1 VDPQRF
7 ARLKEIFLT
16 LRRLSIDKR
25 GPYLDEVCA
34 GDPDLRAQV
43 KSLLA
48 QDSASFDMLQATG
61 LGDLLQT
68 IDRHRAEAP
77 LPERVGPY
85 RILALLGEGGM
96 GVVYRAEQT
105 EPIQREVA
113 LKVVRRGLDSG
124 RVMARFESERRT
136 LALME
141 HPNIARVLDAGS
153 DDQGNPYFVMELVR
167 GIPVTEYARQRALST
182 RQRLELFATAC
193 RAAHHA
199 HMKGIIHRDLKPSNI
214 LVSTQDDQ
222 PLPKIIDFGI
232 AKAMDVETSGPTL
245 TQEGW
250 LLGTLEY
257 MSPEQARGAPA
268 GIDTRSDV
276 YALGVILYELLTDSL
291 PYEVRGLPFVEAVQA
306 IESQPPRP
314 IRQTSTGERRFDS
327 DIETIVLKALE
338 KDPDRRYGSAAEF
351 ADDIDRFLRSEPISA
366 RPPSTIYQ
374 LRKLAGRHR
383 WPFAF
388 AATFVV
394 LLIAFVVTLSVQL
407 QAQRRERAR
416 AEEEALKATRI
427 SEFLQDMLASVNP
440 SEKNVDVRVREV
452 LDDAAR
458 QVDFGL
464 AEEPETEAAL
474 RRTIGNTYLALGLY
488 EEANDQL
495 TRALDLRKQLH
506 GNDHPLV
513 AESLADLVAFH
524 LGGAVD
530 QDAVAAADSLCRK
543 ALAIRSDVRGEDH
556 PETASSLLQHAE
568 ILRNRNELVAAESVL
583 VRALDIQ
590 ERSLGEDHL
599 DVAKS
604 LISLAGVLA
613 NLNRREE
620 GEACLRRAVGICHRL
635 HPGDHPETATA
646 LAALSTF
653 VGVGGKGQEA
663 ESLAV
668 EVLEMERRMW
678 GERHPRVAQALT
690 ELAIGYTY
698 QNRLAEAEPLHREA
712 LEIRIAFHGERST
725 SAAEGHNSLG
735 HFLWLK
741 GDFVQAEEEFRTA
754 ISIWR
759 EKARD
764 SWSLGMSL
772 NNLAVLL
779 GERFQD
785 DEATDLYLESLE
797 IFEKVWGV
805 EHFHV
810 ALSHN
815 NFAAFLINRGRYRE
829 AEPHIRTAI
838 AGWTEVLGET
848 HTNTAAATANLALLL
863 LGMDRLEEAETL
875 FRKSL
880 AAHEATAVRDSWT
893 MNHVAAA
900 MSLGRC
906 LHHQGH
912 LREAEEILQEAKAEF
927 PESVVDMHPLY
938 DILLCH
944 LGSLYVDLAQYQE
957 AQEALVPCLRRW
969 EDEALDTPL
978 ISFGRNA
985 LAVCLAAQG
994 RTAEAD
1000 SLLAL
1005 SSPEA
1010 WTRTPVPSER
1020 RIAWERALRFYESMG
1035 RVDQVAQMQATRP

>member
-1 VDPQRF
+1 
-7 ARLKEIFLT
+7 
-16 LRRLSIDKR
+16 
-25 GPYLDEVCA
+25 
-34 GDPDLRAQV
+34 
-43 KSLLA
+43 
-48 QDSASFDMLQATG
+48 
-61 LGDLLQT
+61 
-68 IDRHRAEAP
+68 
-77 LPERVGPY
+77 
-85 RILALLGEGGM
+85 M

-124 RVMARFESERRT
+124 RVVARFESERQT
-136 LALME
+136 LALMD

-167 GIPVTEYARQRALST
+167 GIPVTEYAKQRTLST

-214 LVSTQDDQ
+214 LVTTHDDL

-232 AKAMDVETSGPTL
+232 AKAMDVEASAATL

-257 MSPEQARGAPA
+257 MSPEQARGAPG

-276 YALGVILYELLTDSL
+276 YSLGVILYELLTEGL
-291 PYEVRGLPFVEAVQA
+291 PYEVRGLPFVEAVHA
-306 IESQPPRP
+306 IENQAPRP
-314 IRQTSTGERRFDS
+314 IRQTSTSERKLDS

-374 LRKLAGRHR
+374 LRKLAQRHR

-388 AATFVV
+388 ATTFVI
-394 LLIAFVVTLSVQL
+394 LLVAFVITLSIQL
-407 QAQRRERAR
+407 QAQHRERTR
-416 AEEEALKATRI
+416 AETEATKATRI

-440 SEKNVDVRVREV
+440 AEKNVDVRVREL

-495 TRALDLRKQLH
+495 TRALDLREGIH
-506 GNDHPLV
+506 GDDHPLV
-513 AESLADLVAFH
+513 GESLADLVAFH

-530 QDAVAAADSLCRK
+530 QDAVAAADSLCQR
-543 ALAIRSDVRGEDH
+543 ALAIRSNVWGEDH
-556 PETASSLLQHAE
+556 PETASSLLQLAK
-568 ILRNRNELVAAESVL
+568 ILRIRSELVAAESVI

-604 LISLAGVLA
+604 LISLTWMLGD
-613 NLNRREE
+613 LNRREE
-620 GEACLRRAVGICHRL
+620 GEACLRRAVEIVRNL
-635 HPGDHPETATA
+635 YPGDHPEVAAA
-646 LAALSTF
+646 LAALSGF
-653 VGVGGKGQEA
+653 VGFGGKGQEA

-668 EVLEMERRMW
+668 EVLAMERRMW

-690 ELAIGYTY
+690 QLATGYTY
-698 QNRLAEAEPLHREA
+698 QNHLAEAEPLHREA
-712 LEIRIAFHGERST
+712 LEILIAFHGERST

-741 GDFVQAEEEFRTA
+741 GDYAQAEEEFRTA

-764 SWSLGMSL
+764 SWSLGMGL
-772 NNLAVLL
+772 NNLALLL

-785 DEATDLYLESLE
+785 DEATDLFLESLE

-815 NFAAFLINRGRYRE
+815 NFAVFLINRGRYRE
-829 AEPHIRTAI
+829 AEPHIRTAV

-848 HTNTAAATANLALLL
+848 HTNTATAMANLASLLF
-863 LGMDRLEEAETL
+863 GTDRLGEAETL

-880 AAHEATAVRDSWT
+880 AAHEATAVPDSWT
-893 MNHVAAA
+893 MNHLIAATN
-900 MSLGRC
+900 LGRC

-927 PESVVDMHPLY
+927 PESVVGMHPRY
-938 DILLCH
+938 AQLLCH
-944 LGSLYVDLAQYQE
+944 LGSLCVDLAKHKE
-957 AQEALVPCLRRW
+957 AEDALIPCLRYWMEESPDKR
-969 EDEALDTPL
+969 L
-978 ISFGRNA
+978 IPYGRNA
-985 LAVCLAAQG
+985 LAACLAAQG

-1000 SLLAL
+1000 SLFAL
-1005 SSPEA
+1005 SSPDA
-1010 WTRTPVPSER
+1010 WTRALIPAEG